1 MIRSKNILMVCA
13 TLILCV
19 FFGCSSNRPQRKSK
33 PKKDYTVIL
42 KDYDATIR
50 LNPKNGD
57 AYRKR
62 AIAKTELKD
71 FKGAIKDCDKAI
83 ALNPKDTL
91 AYFVRGW
98 AKAELGNSKGAVKDY
113 STAIDLDPKQAGVC
127 FIKGRE
133 VSDTPP
139 APIGEEVQ

>member
-1 MIRSKNILMVCA
+1 MTKQMQGRNILMICV
-13 TLILCV
+13 TLALCTL
-19 FFGCSSNRPQRKSK
+19 FGCSSNRPQRKSK

-42 KDYDATIR
+42 KDYDTAIR
-50 LNPKNGD
+50 LNPKDGA

-71 FKGAIKDCDKAI
+71 FKGAINDCDKAI
-83 ALNPKDTL
+83 ELNPKDTL

-133 VSDTPP
+133 VNDAPP
-139 APIGEEVQ
+139 Q

>member
-1 MIRSKNILMVCA
+1 MRGRNILIICA
-13 TLILCV
+13 TLALCILV
-19 FFGCSSNRPQRKSK
+19 GCSSNRPQRKSK

-42 KDYDATIR
+42 KDYDTAIR
-50 LNPKNGD
+50 LNPKDGG

-71 FKGAIKDCDKAI
+71 FKGAINDCDKAI
-83 ALNPKDTL
+83 ELNPKDTL

-133 VSDTPP
+133 VNDAPTP
-139 APIGEEVQ
+139 Q